1 MDGMKV
7 IAEILIVIAFAGL
20 SVNRII
26 RYSCEEL
33 Q

>member
-7 IAEILIVIAFAGL
+7 IAKVLILIAFARL

-33 Q
+33 